1 MTNLKNKI
9 IKETSGYRQSSVIL
23 TAVSTGLFDFL
34 IDVDCVRADWIGE
47 KLGWTNRG
55 TEIMLNALTSLGYL
69 EKQGDEYRIAEK
81 HREFF
86 LNPDYPLFK
95 QRLLHQWRLMQRW
108 AQLDRVLK
116 TGKPVTEPGEI
127 DWQANLR
134 NYILA
139 MAQGEKLSLPGLLA
153 AVSLEGCRHLLDL
166 GGGPGLFAI
175 GFAEKYPGLYATVF
189 DRPEVEPIAQEF
201 FDRSSAKAR
210 LHFRAG
216 DLLVD
221 QPGSDYDAVLISSIL
236 HIFSPREN
244 IDLLKRVFRAALPGA
259 TIIVRDFMLN
269 RAKTAPLDAAL
280 FAVNM
285 LVNTEK
291 GNAYSA
297 VEIRDWLK
305 TAGFKNIRRISLNRG
320 AGLLVSEK

>member
-1 MTNLKNKI
+1 MTNINRI
-9 IKETSGYRQSSVIL
+9 FKEASGYRRSSVIL
-23 TAVSTGLFDFL
+23 TAVRAGLFDLL
-34 IDVDCVRADWIGE
+34 IDVGCIRAGRIGGE
-47 KLGWTNRG
+47 LGWTHRG

-69 EKQGDEYRIAEK
+69 EKQGEEYCIAEK

-108 AQLDRVLK
+108 VQLDRVLK
-116 TGKPVTEPGEI
+116 TGQPVSEPGEI
-127 DWQANLR
+127 DRQANLR
-134 NYILA
+134 NFILA

-166 GGGPGLFAI
+166 GGGPGLFSI
-175 GFAEKYPGLYATVF
+175 GFAEKYSGLQATVF
-189 DRPEVEPIAQEF
+189 DRPEVEPIAREF
-201 FDRSSAKAR
+201 FDQSPAKAR
-210 LHFRAG
+210 LYFRSG
-216 DLLVD
+216 DLLSD
-221 QPGSDYDAVLISSIL
+221 LPGSDYDAVLISSIL

-244 IDLLKRVFRAALPGA
+244 LNLLKRVFRAALPGA
-259 TIIVRDFMLN
+259 IIIVRDFLLN
-269 RAKTAPLDAAL
+269 RAKTAPPDAAL

-297 VEIRDWLK
+297 AEIRNWLK
-305 TAGFKNIRRISLNRG
+305 TAGFKNIRRIPLNRG
-320 AGLLVSEK
+320 AGLLVAEK